1 MLSSAPPLLSAS
13 HSIPTVSQTTIRILP
28 SAPLRLLRLKLQKV
42 FKAPRGT
49 RADVW
54 MHMADGKFSR
64 LGNLDGEK
72 GVDENKEIGWWLDEG
87 AKVVVC
93 LKLRE

>member
-1 MLSSAPPLLSAS
+1 
-13 HSIPTVSQTTIRILP
+13 
-28 SAPLRLLRLKLQKV
+28 
-42 FKAPRGT
+42 
-49 RADVW
+49 
-54 MHMADGKFSR
+54 MADGKFSR